1 MTFKRT
7 YLLIVSIA
15 ALLAAQAQDADLLR
29 AEKCFVEAPA
39 QLLNVLSKTQRLD
52 MVDYFKAGSDRP
64 TTNDFGGESVITS
77 LQPEAI
83 SFNASERVSYQIF
96 VLNPASKTP
105 LIGIIETTL
114 TPIPDSRMRIFSSA
128 WKQKVDLSVEPKLAD
143 WLTPEGKKQQELVKS
158 QLPYILATYKYDP
171 ATLTLTIAHGMDK
184 HFALGE
190 GDKVLPLIKKEL
202 RYKWDGR
209 KFKLQK

>member
-1 MTFKRT
+1 MTLPRIF
-7 YLLIVSIA
+7 LLIAVSV
-15 ALLAAQAQDADLLR
+15 ALLAARAQDADSLR